1 MVSLPLQF
9 DKAFA
14 ESWSL
19 EEVVERWLQLYKGD
33 KLIHKYESFGWK
45 YLLKLS
51 NITPFNILLLNN
63 HKNR

>member
-9 DKAFA
+9 DKACA

-33 KLIHKYESFGWK
+33 KLIYKYEYCRQFWMEVSIEAK
-45 YLLKLS
+45 
-51 NITPFNILLLNN
+51 
-63 HKNR
+63 